1 MKNTAKVTDRTATV
15 TLDGK
20 TYTHDVGT
28 LAEAR
33 VKVFET
39 IRHAPRTTYPLTL
52 SVEDPD
58 GTNVLT
64 LFADGKV
71 EVEEPE
77 QHEAAPVVE
86 EPEQHEAAPVVE
98 DDDEPV
104 PAVEVQETPTPRPTP
119 AAPVV
124 EVKKAPVPRRGP
136 AAPEAQAP
144 TTEDRTPAAPP
155 RRSADSLPTAA
166 DFHASK
172 PKPQEAPA
180 ATGWRGALNAL
191 GFRFAPTEAERAERA
206 DTRDVQRGVTSHKTV
221 MVANLKGGA
230 GKTTFTYLLA
240 ALLGRVR
247 GGTVLAWDNNE
258 NRGTL
263 AHRSPFD
270 PNTRA
275 TAIDLLSAM
284 TAKHSIESAN
294 DLVNYTR
301 PQGGNKFDILASQ
314 NQGGTRPVIDGD
326 GFTNLHRL
334 LRSFYRMVVVDTGNA
349 SNASTWQAT
358 AAAADLFV
366 IVCENAEDSAQ
377 TAADT
382 LDLLRHAGYGSKVR
396 NSVVV
401 VMDARRADNAGQR
414 AEDAA
419 RLGRIR
425 AHFSDHVRA
434 VQVLPWEESLQN
446 GAWIDWDSLS
456 PKMHRAMLATAADVV
471 RGM

>member
-15 TLDGK
+15 TLNGK
-20 TYTHDVGT
+20 TYTHDVAS

-39 IRHAPRTTYPLTL
+39 IRYAPRPTYPLTL

-64 LFADGKV
+64 LFEDGKV
-71 EVEEPE
+71 EVQEPGPESAPEADEDDVPMVDEPVDEPE
-77 QHEAAPVVE
+77 DEPEDEPVVDVPEVNAATEPAPARAEAAPRR
-86 EPEQHEAAPVVE
+86 EAE
-98 DDDEPV
+98 
-104 PAVEVQETPTPRPTP
+104 
-119 AAPVV
+119 
-124 EVKKAPVPRRGP
+124 
-136 AAPEAQAP
+136 
-144 TTEDRTPAAPP
+144 
-155 RRSADSLPTAA
+155 SLPTAA

-172 PKPQEAPA
+172 PKPQEQPA
-180 ATGWRGALNAL
+180 EVGWRGALNRL
-191 GFRFAPTEAERAERA
+191 GFRLAPTDAERAERT
-206 DTRDVQRGVTSHKTV
+206 DTGDVQRGVTSHKTV

-230 GKTTFTYLLA
+230 GKTTLTYLLA

-263 AHRSPFD
+263 AHRSPYE

-275 TAIDLLSAM
+275 TAIDLLAAM
-284 TAKHSIESAN
+284 TARHSIESAN

-326 GFTNLHRL
+326 GFTRLHRL

-382 LDLLRHAGYGSKVR
+382 LDLLRHAGYGEKVE

-401 VMDARRADNAGQR
+401 VMDTRRSQNTGQR

-419 RLGRIR
+419 RLDRIR
-425 AHFSDHVRA
+425 SHFSEHVRA

-446 GAWIDWDSLS
+446 GAWIDWDALS
-456 PKMHRAMLATAADVV
+456 PRMHRAMLATAADVV